1 MPLGCGATWLEL
13 QAADHVED
21 RLLAEHDLEERVLV
35 QQEDVAEDL
44 VEVVEPLHIL
54 QVLREHVRLVDCQRV
69 MKWDLGSIVGRHL
82 AEISVKSLT
91 SSTHFLLIIPQ
102 TKEGR
107 DKKHKPHKQ

>member
-1 MPLGCGATWLEL
+1 MPLGRGAAWLEL

-54 QVLREHVRLVDCQRV
+54 QVLREHVRLVDCQKFMR
-69 MKWDLGSIVGRHL
+69 WGQATLFEEPS
-82 AEISVKSLT
+82 A
-91 SSTHFLLIIPQ
+91 
-102 TKEGR
+102 
-107 DKKHKPHKQ
+107 